1 MKKLAYLTI
10 FFISS
15 HLVFAQQDSS
25 SVLANKPDFGLKT
38 GLNLSILS
46 ASFNN
51 ESSFKPG
58 FHLGAFMKTRLGNS
72 GYFQPEIYYSNQ
84 GQKNDYGADGSTK
97 LNMNYLNIPLLF
109 GFGKRFSVQAGP
121 QFGFLFAAKE
131 VGELNG
137 SSMDDD
143 LMDYT
148 NTVDFSLVLG
158 LEFKANEN
166 IALGARMNYGMT
178 NVFADIEDYEI
189 ENRVFH
195 FYLSYAF

>member
-1 MKKLAYLTI
+1 MKKVI
-10 FFISS
+10 FITFIFLSC
-15 HLVFAQQDSS
+15 HLVFAQHDSS
-25 SVLANKPDFGLKT
+25 KITANKPVFGLKT

-46 ASFNN
+46 SSFNS
-51 ESSFKPG
+51 EASFKPG
-58 FHLGAFMKTRLGNS
+58 FHLGAFMKTRLGES

-109 GFGKRFSVQAGP
+109 GFGNRFSIQAGP
-121 QFGFLFAAKE
+121 QVGFLLSAKE

-143 LMDYT
+143 LMDFS

-158 LEFKANEN
+158 LEFKASEN
-166 IALGARMNYGMT
+166 IALGSRLNYGMT
-178 NVFADIEDYEI
+178 NVFKEIDDYEI

-195 FYLSYAF
+195 FYLSYTF